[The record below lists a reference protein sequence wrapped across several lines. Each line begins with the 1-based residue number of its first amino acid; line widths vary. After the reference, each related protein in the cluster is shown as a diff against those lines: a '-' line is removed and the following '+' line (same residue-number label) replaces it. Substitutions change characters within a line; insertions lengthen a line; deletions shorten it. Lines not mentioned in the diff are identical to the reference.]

1 MDDKIPFLQ
10 IPQYDSQGEE
20 LAPATPAHSRDAF
33 EQDIADAMST
43 IGEHYLEKSD
53 PAHPE
58 HSGEQAVE
66 IDRIGANVVRL
77 RSQTQTS
84 DNSLRGAA

>member
-10 IPQYDSQGEE
+10 IPQYDAQSKD
-20 LAPATPAHSRDAF
+20 LAPIISIDARDAF
-33 EQDIADAMST
+33 ERDVIDAMPT

-53 PAHPE
+53 PSHPE
-58 HSGEQAVE
+58 HSGEYAVE
-66 IDRIGANVVRL
+66 IDQIASKVVRL

-84 DNSLRGAA
+84 DNPLREVA